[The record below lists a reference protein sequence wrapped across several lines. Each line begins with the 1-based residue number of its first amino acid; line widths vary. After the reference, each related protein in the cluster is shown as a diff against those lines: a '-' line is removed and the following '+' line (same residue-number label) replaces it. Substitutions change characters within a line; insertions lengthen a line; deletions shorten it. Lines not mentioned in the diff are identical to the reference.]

1 MKTDELIESLVNE
14 TQPVKRLPSPAKLML
29 GFALAALLVA
39 IAAASFRPRLDL
51 AQEIHGISLWA
62 ESAFLLFAAFAMAIA
77 PIVLSRPATRSIR
90 VAVIASSLGLA
101 AALVVMALHAQWNM
115 GHSLLTWTGWSLFC
129 GSGTILFS
137 LIPFAGGIWLLRRGA
152 SVHPIRSGVLL
163 ALAAGALGAIAEM
176 WSCDINEPTHVIT
189 GHALLPGLILAGIGA
204 WAGRR
209 WLKW

>member
-1 MKTDELIESLVNE
+1 MKTDELIDSLVSE
-14 TQPVKRLPSPAKLML
+14 ARPVNRLPSPGKLML
-29 GFALAALLVA
+29 AFALAALLVA

-51 AQEIHGISLWA
+51 AQEVRGASLWA
-62 ESAFLLFAAFAMAIA
+62 ETVFLLFAAFAMALA
-77 PIVLSRPATRSIR
+77 PISLSRPASRKVR
-90 VAVIASSLGLA
+90 YAVLASSACLV
-101 AALVVMALHAQWNM
+101 AALAVMALRAQWNM
-115 GHSLLTWTGWSLFC
+115 GSSLLTWTGWSLFC

-137 LIPFAGGIWLLRRGA
+137 LIPLVGGILVLRRGA
-152 SVHPIRSGVLL
+152 SVHPVRSGILL
-163 ALAAGALGAIAEM
+163 ALAGGALGAIAEM